1 MATQTSPSFAG
12 LTVPE
17 DDIWFDK
24 ALQDELDQKARGEK
38 QTPLPFGFLHGL
50 GAAPFEQNI
59 NIGGPGYTRETRE
72 PFSTILT
79 PEEQE
84 AARNITQWNV
94 PSPGMGPLFNITQ
107 KVADQPL
114 TMENITRETTPYSAL
129 PRIMSDRPEGES
141 VSKWDIGEVG
151 LDLLDVGGPLDTT
164 TLKLAPDIGKILP
177 EFSQMI
183 AGVMPQQA
191 RNLLKGSK
199 VVDTEGTP
207 TRVYHGTKGIFRDF
221 LPEYQDSGS
230 LMGRGFYFTESP
242 EIAGE
247 YSTRKGW
254 RDLAT
259 GIYGGAP
266 NVHANYLNLQK
277 PLDMEGVAKEDVI
290 TKMSEKL
297 FTIGKEKAAAE
308 RLASL
313 NRGHSGG
320 AEIASILANNDS
332 VMVRSRHLREMTARI
347 YNFMGS
353 PVIRDFDSMEQ
364 FEKAAAMAQKESE
377 LIEELIVNRQWDK
390 AEKAIT
396 QFFKKSVRTNQEV
409 FDVMTEGENFFL
421 GSSPYIDR
429 DYWTD
434 GLEELGYDGIT
445 HIGGG
450 SWDGGK
456 GIAHRVW
463 IVFDKDHVF
472 DAHAL
477 EGMHKSPDIL
487 PPSGDFSKMLSTLL
501 SKGIGLP
508 PHLRMQIE
516 GVSDLWSKMK

>member
-38 QTPLPFGFLHGL
+38 QTSLPFGFLHGL

-59 NIGGPGYTRETRE
+59 NIGGPGYSAVPPQRSGLTVDEQNVTVPTNPLGGFGQFAFPGAYAPMTANMMEEIET
-72 PFSTILT
+72 
-79 PEEQE
+79 
-84 AARNITQWNV
+84 A
-94 PSPGMGPLFNITQ
+94 Q
-107 KVADQPL
+107 KHEL
-114 TMENITRETTPYSAL
+114 TPYSWMHRAGTEEWQGGWDVMDAGFDL
-129 PRIMSDRPEGES
+129 ADVIPGGQILGYAGDI
-141 VSKWDIGEVG
+141 SKV
-151 LDLLDVGGPLDTT
+151 
-164 TLKLAPDIGKILP
+164 GKILP

-199 VVDTEGTP
+199 VVDTEDTP

-508 PHLRMQIE
+508 PHLRTQIE